1 MAQLTAALGTSARY
15 SREQCISG
23 YGAASSCSCL
33 TGGNGD
39 AVIDVHLSKGPMR
52 GTRPTPSWRGA
63 GCSAIR
69 RGRQDQSGGRMS
81 PARGPEGHHCVAVNE
96 FTSAGSASVQA
107 GFEAFQ
113 AAVCEPF
120 GPVALSAVDVA
131 AFRGRV
137 LSTSMG
143 AVQLSN
149 VAVTGDVTVR
159 RTPELI
165 ARAAHDYLKVGVQLH
180 GRSVV
185 SQDGRDAVLTPGDY
199 TVWDTMC
206 PYTLN
211 RSGFNEML
219 VVMFPR
225 EMIRLSPQRL
235 SGLTARRGSR
245 RHGLAAAVSP
255 FLVELGNRV
264 HSLNASGGLHL
275 ADAVL
280 DMLASS
286 FTEQL
291 STGGPVEA
299 GGSGWYLRVQ
309 AHIEQRLADPGLTVS
324 TVAAANHISVR
335 YLQRLFENEGET
347 VTGWIRARRITHCGR
362 DLADPRFAQLPVSSI
377 AARWGLVTRHTSRG
391 SSRAFMACR
400 RPGTAPKR

>member
-1 MAQLTAALGTSARY
+1 
-15 SREQCISG
+15 
-23 YGAASSCSCL
+23 
-33 TGGNGD
+33 
-39 AVIDVHLSKGPMR
+39 
-52 GTRPTPSWRGA
+52 
-63 GCSAIR
+63 
-69 RGRQDQSGGRMS
+69 MS
-81 PARGPEGHHCVAVNE
+81 PARGPERHHCVAVNE
-96 FTSAGSASVQA
+96 VTSAGSASVQP

-113 AAVCEPF
+113 AAVHDTF
-120 GPVALSAVDVA
+120 GPVALSAVDVI

-137 LSTSMG
+137 LSASIG

-159 RTPELI
+159 RTPQLI
-165 ARAAHDYLKVGVQLH
+165 ERADHHYLKVGVQLH

-199 TVWDTMC
+199 AVWDTMR

-235 SGLTARRGSR
+235 AGLTARRVSR
-245 RHGLAAAVSP
+245 RHGLAASVSP
-255 FLVELGNRV
+255 FLVALGKRM
-264 HSLNASGGLHL
+264 HSLNRSGGLYL

-286 FTEQL
+286 FAEQL
-291 STGGPVEA
+291 PSREPVDA
-299 GGSGWYLRVQ
+299 DGGSGWYLRVR
-309 AHIEQRLADPGLTVS
+309 AHIEQQLPDPNLTVP

-335 YLQRLFENEGET
+335 YLQKLFENEGET
-347 VTGWIRARRITHCGR
+347 VTGWIRARRIAHCRR
-362 DLADPRFAQLPVSSI
+362 DLADPQFAQLPVSSI
-377 AARWGLVTRHTSRG
+377 GARWGLVNAAHFSRLFKSAYGLSPSEFRAQALWSEDIRHLPS
-391 SSRAFMACR
+391 ALH
-400 RPGTAPKR
+400 